1 MRLLLR
7 MEPLSLW
14 EALRRF
20 NDIMHIIDNFFT
32 DPYRIRNIALKSEYY
47 CCNNYRW
54 PGYRADIPTPIQNEL
69 EGKLSAVLGEE
80 VSMREGSFQ
89 YSDKSWGTGVPHFD
103 SPHYTCL
110 TFLNLDAPPNSGIE
124 VYDDRF
130 KQEYAPPGYETVIGT
145 PNGMN
150 IHVFNKDKRNFY
162 RNRKSLISK
171 MIFRKKLKEY
181 RKLFVDPCIASNK
194 FNRTVVF
201 DSSRVHRAQDFFGTD
216 VNNSRLTI
224 ISFFVKSNEYQPNFA
239 RRTYDGMFGSP

>member
-1 MRLLLR
+1 
-7 MEPLSLW
+7 
-14 EALRRF
+14 
-20 NDIMHIIDNFFT
+20 MHIVDNFFK
-32 DPYRIRNIALKSEYY
+32 DPYKVRNIALKSEYFSCSDFY
-47 CCNNYRW
+47 W
-54 PGYRADIPTPIQNEL
+54 PGYRSDIPSSIGNEL
-69 EGKLSAVLGEE
+69 ELKISSVLGEK

-110 TFLNLDAPPNSGIE
+110 TFLNLDAPSNSGIE
-124 VYDDRF
+124 VYDDRH

-150 IHVFNKDKRNFY
+150 IEVFNDDKVNFY
-162 RNRKSLISK
+162 RNRKSFISK

-201 DSSRVHRAQDFFGTD
+201 DSCRVHRAQDFFGTN

-224 ISFFVKSNEYQPNFA
+224 ISFFVKSNEYRPHFS
-239 RRTYDGMFGSP
+239 R